1 MLLTFKLCDMN
12 HKLGL
17 KHWII
22 RQLLDFGPVNFPC
35 SKPAPPPAWIHWDSE
50 CAQVKCGNG
59 CGIEVKWG
67 GGLRDSTCE
76 SKVTI
81 IPLLMQSVALYI
93 VAFVVLERFLC
104 SRLFDNVTI
113 TEIREECELLM
124 TLFFFLFWF
133 VFTTHRFSKSL
144 LLDAN
149 RLIRK
154 FYCLISQ
161 IPIDSK
167 KYFAL

>member
-1 MLLTFKLCDMN
+1 
-12 HKLGL
+12 
-17 KHWII
+17 
-22 RQLLDFGPVNFPC
+22 
-35 SKPAPPPAWIHWDSE
+35 
-50 CAQVKCGNG
+50 
-59 CGIEVKWG
+59 
-67 GGLRDSTCE
+67 
-76 SKVTI
+76 
-81 IPLLMQSVALYI
+81 MQSVALYI

-124 TLFFFLFWF
+124 TLVFLFCF
-133 VFTTHRFSKSL
+133 VFTTPRFSKSL

-161 IPIDSK
+161 IPIASK